1 MVVVVYCEQPIKI
14 HHMLADWYRFGLSVP
29 VEKAIFIAVSS
40 PKTRKMNRLIFLFS
54 IIGSLLLASC
64 SSSLLTG
71 SASSSGGAD
80 AYVQLEQP
88 VPPADAPVTD
98 QSETDI
104 AQQDVAPRPSK
115 VFARKAGNLVRAI
128 AKAPGKV
135 ASWREGAV
143 ADAQRQGASTL
154 EIVLMVFLVLAILA
168 LLDWLL
174 PGLFGSLLNLIISAL
189 ALVLLILLILWLLGE
204 L

>member
-1 MVVVVYCEQPIKI
+1 
-14 HHMLADWYRFGLSVP
+14 
-29 VEKAIFIAVSS
+29 
-40 PKTRKMNRLIFLFS
+40 MNRLIFLFS

-71 SASSSGGAD
+71 SASSSGGGAD

-88 VPPADAPVTD
+88 VPPAETPETE
-98 QSETDI
+98 QSETAI
-104 AQQDVAPRPSK
+104 AQQDVAPRASK
-115 VFARKAGNLVRAI
+115 IFARKAGNLVRAI

-135 ASWREGAV
+135 ASWRDTAV
-143 ADAQRQGASTL
+143 ADAQRKGASTL